1 MGGKGA
7 GGRGAATVSELNLT
21 LNVTFGVV
29 YAIKSQGWNFR
40 ICLQSSVTFT
50 DDLKLTFSTLL
61 HSRAQQV
68 SVSELQN
75 KAQL

>member
-1 MGGKGA
+1 MSA
-7 GGRGAATVSELNLT
+7 LNLT

-29 YAIKSQGWNFR
+29 YAIKGEGWNFR

-50 DDLKLTFSTLL
+50 DDLMLTFSTLL